1 MINKQN
7 ITSGLFICWNIV
19 FLEHFSILMEQ
30 KELQNYEKAEYI

>member
-19 FLEHFSILMEQ
+19 FLEHFSIFNGAEGAA
-30 KELQNYEKAEYI
+30 EL